1 MHASR
6 SRRRS
11 SPIAHL
17 DLTPNA
23 RRSLILLLFLS
34 AGKAAALV
42 VLADS
47 LARGIVSVGSGTT
60 ASTSILTWL
69 TGAVIARAGITW
81 ATEVVSARASL
92 GAKEALRRQLAER
105 VLVRGGHDVSQGVGA
120 MTSLATRGLDDLDSY
135 FTQYMPALVSSAT
148 VPLLIGM
155 RILWADWVS
164 ALVIVLTILL
174 IPIFMILIGSH
185 TEERVRDA
193 SDSLAWLSDHLVELA
208 RGLPVLVGLGRA
220 GEQARAL
227 RDVSERYRAKTMTTL
242 RIAFLSSLALELIA
256 TISVAVVAVFIGV
269 RLVHG
274 NMGLE
279 IGLLVLILAPEC
291 YLPFREVGAAH
302 HASENGIEA
311 LDRARR
317 VIVAP
322 VSRLPLADPLV
333 GAPSDGSLASR
344 VAVIDLSVHFAHRE
358 RPAVSSLSFM
368 AERGEIVALTG
379 ASGEGK
385 STVLA
390 AIAGLIGDTRE
401 EPGKDGDGIRVTGTI
416 SGVDRERLAWVSQ
429 HPTTYAGTVR
439 EEIQLA
445 CGTGREDGVI
455 SLLQRVRADH
465 LAERHP
471 GELSPGELRRVAM
484 ARALARVEAGASLLL
499 LDEPTAHLDRDT
511 ASDIER
517 VIEDLRG
524 KVTIVMVAHDR
535 QLRQIADMLVPVGPQ
550 VDDAPDQ
557 DWLPGRSDDARRT
570 VFSAGE
576 SVRLLATDN
585 RPAFGRNETV
595 QRHDTR
601 TTGNEYRQTA
611 NASFATGENNEE
623 TLPAVPGAYSAITA
637 SPTAPAPA
645 TSPSTRDAI
654 NILVKIVQPWRARFL
669 LAVVFGVL
677 ASLAAVALTS
687 ISGWLIVRAS
697 QQPPILYLLVAIV
710 GVRFFGIG
718 RALFR
723 YCERLWLHD
732 AIFASL
738 TDTRV
743 RVWAALAA
751 QGTSVRRMLRG
762 EEMLDHLIGD
772 VDRMRDLAP
781 RVVLP
786 PIVGVLTAIASIVA
800 MGLLLP
806 SAAPVMI
813 ACTVMAIG
821 IAPLAAVWADRSA
834 SAGELLIRSDVLRRL
849 AALFGAAADLR
860 ANGMDG
866 TVLDRI
872 GKLGAH
878 ASAVARRS
886 SWALG
891 LGNGMVT
898 LTCGLT
904 SIAMLAV
911 ASPAMKEG
919 TISPELVAVLVL
931 TPLAL
936 IDPFLG
942 TVTAVQQWPSLRTV
956 LSRFSG
962 VMEVPAVQAER
973 NDGEKSLD
981 LARDDEREARKG
993 SRRDS
998 HGEPEAATGGPSAPR
1013 AEGPFLPSP
1022 RPEHPFLP
1030 SSRPERSAVE
1040 RSLDCAPVRSPARCR
1055 EGGYGSRRKT
1065 GQYEG
1070 ARTTGQSGPIG
1081 ELSFENLAASWPGR
1095 SERVFANLDLEIG
1108 RGQWL
1113 TVTGPS
1119 GTGKSTLLA
1128 VLLGFLRP
1136 TDGTYL
1142 LNGEDTATMP
1152 GDVIRRHIAWCPQEA
1167 HLFDSSLR
1175 ANLLLARS
1183 REDAPSVDE
1192 LHAALDR
1199 LGLSGMVA
1207 DLPDGLETR
1216 IGSQGSFLSGGQ
1228 RQRVAVARTL
1238 LTDADVLLIDEPTA
1252 HLDRESAEALM
1263 RDLRIGL
1270 SDKIVVM
1277 VTHDQDDIDPGDL
1290 RLTLGGE
1297 ARESE
1302 YAGAAVGAGAARIA
1316 VH

>member
-1 MHASR
+1 MQVPAAR
-6 SRRRS
+6 SGRRRS
-11 SPIAHL
+11 PFAHL

-47 LARGIVSVGSGTT
+47 LARGIVSVGSGTD
-60 ASTSILTWL
+60 ASASILLWG

-81 ATEVVSARASL
+81 ATVAVSARASL
-92 GAKEALRRQLAER
+92 GAKEALRRQLSER
-105 VLVRGGHDVSQGVGA
+105 VLVRGGRDVSQGVGA
-120 MTSLATRGLDDLDSY
+120 MTSLATRGLDELDSY
-135 FTQYMPALVSSAT
+135 FTQYMPALISSAT
-148 VPLLIGM
+148 IPLLLGV

-164 ALVIVLTILL
+164 ALIIVLTIPL

-185 TEERVRDA
+185 TEERVRNA
-193 SDSLAWLSDHLVELA
+193 SDSLAQLSDHLVELA

-227 RDVSERYRAKTMTTL
+227 RDVSERYRTKTMTTL

-274 NMGLE
+274 QMGLE
-279 IGLLVLILAPEC
+279 IGLLVLMLAPEC
-291 YLPFREVGAAH
+291 YLPFRDVGAAH
-302 HASENGIEA
+302 HAAENGIEA

-317 VIVAP
+317 MIAAP
-322 VSRLPLADPLV
+322 VSRLPLLDSLV
-333 GAPSDGSLASR
+333 DSPGNGPLASQ
-344 VAVIDLSVHFAHRE
+344 VAVIDLSVHYAHRE
-358 RPAVSSLSFM
+358 RPAVSSLSFI
-368 AERGEIVALTG
+368 AERGAIVALTG

-390 AIAGLIGDTRE
+390 AIAGLVGDTRQ
-401 EPGKDGDGIRVTGTI
+401 EPGEDGDRIRVTGTI
-416 SGVDRERLAWVSQ
+416 SGVDRERMAWVSQ
-429 HPTTYAGTVR
+429 HPTTYAETVR
-439 EEIQLA
+439 EEIRLA
-445 CGTGREDGVI
+445 CETGREDGVM

-517 VIEDLRG
+517 AIVDLRG

-550 VDDAPDQ
+550 VDDAQ
-557 DWLPGRSDDARRT
+557 GHTWLSDRSDDARRT
-570 VFSAGE
+570 VASARDP
-576 SVRLLATDN
+576 VHRLATDN
-585 RPAFGRNETV
+585 RPAFGRNET
-595 QRHDTR
+595 
-601 TTGNEYRQTA
+601 
-611 NASFATGENNEE
+611 
-623 TLPAVPGAYSAITA
+623 LPAVLGAYPAITA
-637 SPTAPAPA
+637 SPTAPA

-654 NILVKIVQPWRARFL
+654 NILGKIAQPWRARFL
-669 LAVVFGVL
+669 LAVAFGVL

-743 RVWAALAA
+743 RVWSALAA
-751 QGTSVRRMLRG
+751 KGTSVRKMLRG

-772 VDRMRDLAP
+772 VDRIRDLAP

-786 PIVGVLTAIASIVA
+786 PIVGILTAIASIVA

-813 ACTVMAIG
+813 ACSIAAIG
-821 IAPLAAVWADRSA
+821 IAPLVAVWADRSA

-849 AALFGAAADLR
+849 GALFGAAADLR

-872 GKLGAH
+872 GKLDAH

-891 LGNGMVT
+891 LGTGMVT

-981 LARDDEREARKG
+981 LARDDERKTRKG

-1013 AEGPFLPSP
+1013 AEGSSLPSP

-1030 SSRPERSAVE
+1030 SSRPKHPFPPLSRPERSAVE
-1040 RSLDCAPVRSPARCR
+1040 RSLDCAALHPPVRCPARCR
-1055 EGGYGSRRKT
+1055 EGGQGGRRKT
-1065 GQYEG
+1065 GQYEYER
-1070 ARTTGQSGPIG
+1070 ARTTGQSGPIS
-1081 ELSFENLAASWPGR
+1081 ELSFENLAATWPGR
-1095 SERVFANLDLEIG
+1095 SERVFANLDLEIA

-1136 TDGTYL
+1136 TDGAYL

-1152 GDVIRRHIAWCPQEA
+1152 GDVIRRHLAWCPQEA

-1183 REDAPSVDE
+1183 RDDAPSLDE

-1199 LGLSGMVA
+1199 VGLSGMVA

-1238 LTDADVLLIDEPTA
+1238 LTDADVLLIDEPAA

-1277 VTHDQDDIDPGDL
+1277 VTHDQDDIDPDDL
-1290 RLTLGGE
+1290 RLTLSGE
-1297 ARESE
+1297 VRESE
-1302 YAGAAVGAGAARIA
+1302 HTGAAAGGGCTRIA
-1316 VH
+1316 VD

>member
-47 LARGIVSVGSGTT
+47 LARGIVSVGSGTG
-60 ASTSILTWL
+60 ASTSILIWG
-69 TGAVIARAGITW
+69 TGAVMARAGITW

-148 VPLLIGM
+148 IPLLIGM

-164 ALVIVLTILL
+164 ALVIVLTIPL

-193 SDSLAWLSDHLVELA
+193 SDSLARLSDHLVELA

-227 RDVSERYRAKTMTTL
+227 RDVSERYRARTMTTL

-274 NMGLE
+274 HMGLE

-291 YLPFREVGAAH
+291 YIPFREVGAAH

-317 VIVAP
+317 MIVAP
-322 VSRLPLADPLV
+322 VSRLPLV
-333 GAPSDGSLASR
+333 GAPGDGSLASR
-344 VAVIDLSVHFAHRE
+344 VAVIDLSVHYAHRE

-368 AERGEIVALTG
+368 AERGEIAALTG

-429 HPTTYAGTVR
+429 HPTTYAETVR

-445 CGTGREDGVI
+445 CGTGREDSVM

-535 QLRQIADMLVPVGPQ
+535 QVRQIADILVPVGPQ
-550 VDDAPDQ
+550 VDDAPGQ

-570 VFSAGE
+570 VFSASE

-585 RPAFGRNETV
+585 RPAFGRNET
-595 QRHDTR
+595 
-601 TTGNEYRQTA
+601 
-611 NASFATGENNEE
+611 
-623 TLPAVPGAYSAITA
+623 LPAVPGAYSATTA
-637 SPTAPAPA
+637 SAATAPA
-645 TSPSTRDAI
+645 TSPSMRDAI

-813 ACTVMAIG
+813 ACSITAVG
-821 IAPLAAVWADRSA
+821 IAPLVAVWADRSA

-866 TVLDRI
+866 TVLDQI
-872 GKLGAH
+872 GKLDAH

-942 TVTAVQQWPSLRTV
+942 TVTAIQQWPSLRTV

-962 VMEVPAVQAER
+962 VMEMPAVQAER
-973 NDGEKSLD
+973 NDEKRSLD

-993 SRRDS
+993 SRRGS
-998 HGEPEAATGGPSAPR
+998 HGEPEAATGEPSAR
-1013 AEGPFLPSP
+1013 GAEGSFLPSP

-1040 RSLDCAPVRSPARCR
+1040 RSLDCAALHPLVRSPARCR

-1065 GQYEG
+1065 GQYEYEG

-1095 SERVFANLDLEIG
+1095 SERVFANLDLEIA

-1136 TDGTYL
+1136 TDGAYL

-1152 GDVIRRHIAWCPQEA
+1152 GDVIRRHIAWCPQEG

-1183 REDAPSVDE
+1183 REDAPSLDE

-1199 LGLSGMVA
+1199 VGLSDMVA

-1252 HLDRESAEALM
+1252 HLDRESADALM

-1277 VTHDQDDIDPGDL
+1277 VTHDRDDIDPGDL
-1290 RLTLGGE
+1290 RLTLGDE

-1302 YAGAAVGAGAARIA
+1302 HAGAAAGGGTRIA
-1316 VH
+1316 VN